1 MAQTIKFLR
10 KTAVVANYAAAL
22 AAAKAQNL
30 EYGVPAV
37 IKFTDGDA
45 TKLAFFIGLGGG
57 NVFEAGEYND
67 LQAVKASLNAL
78 VARVG
83 SNEGLTTTAK
93 DTLVA
98 AINEVKAEVAAAV
111 AGGVNNV
118 VAGAGIEVS
127 TPADASTT
135 RKVAAKVATSEPNNI
150 LVVDEAKGLFAT
162 VSMTYDKATG
172 KLTLTGSNN
181 HKDEVNL
188 VIPSVVKSGRY
199 DSTTNSLILVLNDDS
214 EVTIPAQGLI
224 DEWYVADT
232 ETLQLIREE
241 VTDDA
246 QHRSIKLTGKVKV
259 SAESGNQLVAKSDGL
274 FVAAFDASALTN
286 RVAALE
292 TTVGNAESGIVKD
305 VADLKT
311 KDTEL
316 AAADA
321 QLQRNIDAAN
331 TAIANEA
338 DRANKAEKAILG
350 EETDTAD
357 KATVY
362 GAKAAAKAASDA
374 AAAADAKATQE
385 IADRKAAITTVE
397 GKITAEKERAE
408 GVEATKVDKV
418 EGKSLVDDAEIT
430 KLAGV
435 QAGATKNSAGAGIE
449 ISPEGVINVVTID
462 GGEF

>member
-78 VARVG
+78 VTRVG
-83 SNEGLTTTAK
+83 ANADLKTTAK

-111 AGGVNNV
+111 AGGVNEV
-118 VAGAGIEVS
+118 KPGAGIAVTS
-127 TPADASTT
+127 DGTNRT
-135 RKVAAKVATSEPNNI
+135 VAAKVATTETNNI
-150 LVVDEAKGLFAT
+150 LVVDETKGLYAT
-162 VSMTYDKATG
+162 VKMSYDKTTG
-172 KLTLTGSNN
+172 KLTLAGSNG
-181 HKDEVNL
+181 HKDEVDL
-188 VIPSVVKSGRY
+188 IIPSVVKSGRY
-199 DSTTNSLILVLNDDS
+199 DAAANALILVLNDGT
-214 EVTIPAQGLI
+214 EVSIPAQGLI
-224 DEWYVADT
+224 DEWFVADT

-241 VTDDA
+241 VTDDDNN
-246 QHRSIKLTGKVKV
+246 RSVKLTGKVKV
-259 SAESGNQLVAKSDGL
+259 SAETGNQLVAKSDGL
-274 FVAAFDASALTN
+274 FVAAFDATALTN
-286 RVAALE
+286 RVATLE
-292 TTVGNAESGIVKD
+292 NTVGDATSGIVKD
-305 VADLKT
+305 VADLKA

-321 QLQRNIDAAN
+321 QLQKNIDAAN
-331 TAIANEA
+331 TAISNEA
-338 DRANKAEKAILG
+338 DRADKAEKAILG
-350 EETDTAD
+350 TSEDAATAN
-357 KATVY
+357 TVY

-374 AAAADAKATQE
+374 AAAADAKAAQE

-397 GKITAEKERAE
+397 GKVTAEADRAKAE
-408 GVEATKVDKV
+408 EAKKVDKE
-418 EGKSLVDDAEIT
+418 EGKSLVADTEIA

-435 QAGATKNSAGAGIE
+435 QDGATKNSAGAGISIASDGA
-449 ISPEGVINVVTID
+449 ISVTTID